1 MKKIIILFYSFLLV
15 GSIRASEDSL
25 LFNTHD
31 HGDPGDKAPII
42 NPWKQITLDSEYG
55 GYWVVTGDV
64 DGDGEVDIVSSR
76 NVDQNDV
83 HYTSTAVA
91 QRLDGSVIWR
101 WGNPAIGRRKLHH
114 DVACQIYDW
123 DGDGMNEVILCT
135 KGTLVE
141 LDGRT
146 GNERRRIA
154 IEDEATDCLVF
165 ANLSGK
171 KRATDV
177 LVKTR
182 YTQIW
187 AYNYAGNLL
196 WTVENPGGSRTA
208 HQVRPIDID
217 HDRKDEIMAGYA
229 MLNPDGSLRWKYQSQ
244 KVDQEKGHLDCCRI
258 LRKGKTPAEYRLA
271 LTCCGANNIAC
282 IDGNGQVI
290 WEVAGHHFE
299 SIQVGRIFP
308 GLAEPQILVDI
319 DHRPRGESPLW
330 VMSAHGKQLGQ
341 MMTDYCRHH
350 GLLDWTGDGYL
361 EIILADAHGVFDHH
375 GKRIATFNTDVPGH
389 SLRFGDMTGD
399 GISDVTILIREPL
412 KVFIFKNEK
421 GKKGED
427 EVSTGCGVNYTFY

>member
-123 DGDGMNEVILCT
+123 DGDGTNEVILCT
-135 KGTLVE
+135 KGYLVE

-146 GNERRRIA
+146 GKERRRIA

-177 LVKTR
+177 LSTAPRRASSDIPKS
-182 YTQIW
+182 QISHPQKKK
-187 AYNYAGNLL
+187 
-196 WTVENPGGSRTA
+196 EE
-208 HQVRPIDID
+208 
-217 HDRKDEIMAGYA
+217 KKEEIG
-229 MLNPDGSLRWKYQSQ
+229 R
-244 KVDQEKGHLDCCRI
+244 
-258 LRKGKTPAEYRLA
+258 GK
-271 LTCCGANNIAC
+271 C
-282 IDGNGQVI
+282 
-290 WEVAGHHFE
+290 
-299 SIQVGRIFP
+299 
-308 GLAEPQILVDI
+308 
-319 DHRPRGESPLW
+319 
-330 VMSAHGKQLGQ
+330 
-341 MMTDYCRHH
+341 
-350 GLLDWTGDGYL
+350 
-361 EIILADAHGVFDHH
+361 
-375 GKRIATFNTDVPGH
+375 
-389 SLRFGDMTGD
+389 
-399 GISDVTILIREPL
+399 
-412 KVFIFKNEK
+412 
-421 GKKGED
+421 
-427 EVSTGCGVNYTFY
+427 